1 MTSSQKLLYV
11 ITTLC
16 IASCGQEKKEAPSK
30 DKWEVRYDKQKQLDT
45 LNLTDAEKLAK
56 SSNANI
62 GWDTTETF
70 TYSLQE
76 SIESDQR
83 PISFIGEIKDV
94 IKKDSLYILKVVN
107 TNSQS
112 SKNYIAEISVSA
124 TTFQAIKSK
133 LDPKKNNEGCFIFQ
147 VTKVSSHLP
156 ILKSEVESNGEN
168 VEAATS
174 YLTLDFD
181 ESLVKLQGK
190 LVTYF
195 LYDRLKKED
204 D

>member
-1 MTSSQKLLYV
+1 MTSFQKLLFV
-11 ITTLC
+11 ITILF
-16 IASCGQEKKEAPSK
+16 IASCGQEKKEAPK
-30 DKWEVRYDKQKQLDT
+30 DKWEVRYNKQKQLDT
-45 LNLTDAEKLAK
+45 LNLTVAEKLAK

-62 GWDTTETF
+62 GWDTTENF

-124 TTFQAIKSK
+124 TTFQTIKSK
-133 LDPKKNNEGCFIFQ
+133 LDPTESNEGCFIFQ

-156 ILKSEVESNGEN
+156 ILKSEIESNGDN
-168 VEAATS
+168 VEDASS

-190 LVTYF
+190 LLTYF
-195 LYDRLKKED
+195 LYDRLKED
-204 D
+204 DE

>member
-1 MTSSQKLLYV
+1 MISFPKLLFV

-16 IASCGQEKKEAPSK
+16 IASCGQEKKEAPK
-30 DKWEVRYDKQKQLDT
+30 GKWEVRYDKQKQLDT

-56 SSNANI
+56 SSNANT
-62 GWDTTETF
+62 GWNTIETF
-70 TYSLQE
+70 SYTLQE

-94 IKKDSLYILKVVN
+94 IKKDSSYILKVVN
-107 TNSQS
+107 TNSKS

-133 LDPKKNNEGCFIFQ
+133 LDPKETNEGCFIFH
-147 VTKVSSHLP
+147 VIKVSSHLP
-156 ILKSEVESNGEN
+156 ILKSEIESNGDN
-168 VEAATS
+168 VEDASS

-195 LYDRLKKED
+195 LYDRLKED
-204 D
+204 DE

>member
-1 MTSSQKLLYV
+1 MTSFPKLLLV
-11 ITTLC
+11 ITTLI
-16 IASCGQEKKEAPSK
+16 IASCGQEKKEPPK

-56 SSNANI
+56 SSNAII
-62 GWDTTETF
+62 GWDTTEQF

-76 SIESDQR
+76 SLESDSR

-94 IKKDSLYILKVVN
+94 IKRDSLFILKVVN

-112 SKNYIAEISVSA
+112 SKKFISEISVSA
-124 TTFQAIKSK
+124 NIFQAIKSK
-133 LDPKKNNEGCFIFQ
+133 LDAKENNEGCFIFQ

-156 ILKSEVESNGEN
+156 ILKSEIESNGGN
-168 VEAATS
+168 VEDASS

-181 ESLVKLQGK
+181 ESLVKIQGK
-190 LVTYF
+190 LITYF
-195 LYDRLKKED
+195 LYDRLKEEHE
-204 D
+204 

>member
-1 MTSSQKLLYV
+1 MTFFLKLLLV
-11 ITTLC
+11 ITTLT
-16 IASCGQEKKEAPSK
+16 IASCGEEKKEPPK
-30 DKWEVRYDKQKQLDT
+30 DKWEVHYNKQKQLDT
-45 LNLTDAEKLAK
+45 LNFTEAEKFAK

-62 GWDTTETF
+62 GWDTTDEF

-76 SIESDQR
+76 SLESDPR

-112 SKNYIAEISVSA
+112 SKNFIAEIAVSA
-124 TTFQAIKSK
+124 NTFQVIKTK
-133 LDPKKNNEGCFIFQ
+133 LDPKESNEGCFIFQ

-156 ILKSEVESNGEN
+156 ILKSEIESNGDN
-168 VEAATS
+168 VEDASS

-181 ESLVKLQGK
+181 ESLIKLQGK

-195 LYDRLKKED
+195 LYDRLKEENE
-204 D
+204 

>member
-1 MTSSQKLLYV
+1 MTFFKKLLFV
-11 ITTLC
+11 ITLVS
-16 IASCGQEKKEAPSK
+16 IASCGQEKKEPPK

-45 LNLTDAEKLAK
+45 LNLTDAEKFAK

-62 GWDTTETF
+62 GWDTIETF

-83 PISFIGEIKDV
+83 PIAFIGIIKDV
-94 IKKDSLYILKVVN
+94 IKKDSLYILKVLN

-112 SKNYIAEISVSA
+112 SKNYIAEISVSE

-133 LDPKKNNEGCFIFQ
+133 LDPKESNEGCFIFQ
-147 VTKVSSHLP
+147 VAKVSSHLP
-156 ILKSEVESNGEN
+156 ILKSEIESNGDN
-168 VEAATS
+168 VEDASS

-181 ESLVKLQGK
+181 ESLIKLQGK

-195 LYDRLKKED
+195 LYNRLKED
-204 D
+204 DE

>member
-1 MTSSQKLLYV
+1 MTSFQKLLFL

-16 IASCGQEKKEAPSK
+16 IASCGQEKKEEPK
-30 DKWEVRYDKQKQLDT
+30 DKWEVRYNKQKQLDT

-76 SIESDQR
+76 LIESDQR

-133 LDPKKNNEGCFIFQ
+133 LDPKESNEGCFIFQ

-156 ILKSEVESNGEN
+156 ILKSEIESNGDN
-168 VEAATS
+168 VEDASS

-190 LVTYF
+190 LLTYF
-195 LYDRLKKED
+195 LYDRLKED
-204 D
+204 DE